1 MAASAKPFG
10 LRPINLLG
18 GQANSG
24 SIRLMKIASGYATGI
39 FYGDL
44 VSMLASSGT
53 IQKETGTTTALP
65 VGVFLGVE
73 YMSALQGLL
82 QRNQWTASTTV
93 PTGTTAWAY
102 VCDDPDM
109 LFEIQAN
116 GSLNQNCLGTNA
128 AIVQGAGSTATG
140 MSGVTLNAGSIATTA
155 TLPLRIVDW
164 VKRPDNALGDAFTNV
179 IVRLNT
185 HFNRTALGIAP

>member
-1 MAASAKPFG
+1 
-10 LRPINLLG
+10 
-18 GQANSG
+18 
-24 SIRLMKIASGYATGI
+24 
-39 FYGDL
+39 
-44 VSMLASSGT
+44 
-53 IQKETGTTTALP
+53 
-65 VGVFLGVE
+65 
-73 YMSALQGLL
+73 L

-93 PTGTTAWAY
+93 HTGTTAWAY

-116 GSLNQNCLGTNA
+116 GSLSQNCLGTNA
-128 AIVQGAGSTATG
+128 AIVQGAGSTSTG

>member
-24 SIRLMKIASGYATGI
+24 SIRLYKIASGYATGI

-53 IQKETGTTTALP
+53 IQKETGTTTATP

-116 GSLNQNCLGTNA
+116 GSLSQNCLGTNA
-128 AIVQGAGSTATG
+128 AIVQGAGSTSTG